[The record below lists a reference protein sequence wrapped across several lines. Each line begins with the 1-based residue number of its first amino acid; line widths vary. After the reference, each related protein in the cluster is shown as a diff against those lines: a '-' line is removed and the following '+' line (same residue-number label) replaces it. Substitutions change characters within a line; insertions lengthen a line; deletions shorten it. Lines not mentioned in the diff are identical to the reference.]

1 MSDSGNAG
9 SWAVDLNQQQVSPFN
24 QILMHQN
31 QMAQQNRL
39 RQDAIDERNQN
50 REDRQKEIRDRFQA
64 GLLQK
69 YGDADYR
76 TPVQKWNDY
85 SGKVVGDI
93 LRKFST
99 DPSKKNLSDA
109 EFQAQLQQEFTP
121 VIQGHKDIANKIA
134 VEQNAINQL
143 SSQHKTWLDK
153 EGLTNDML
161 KHIQDNYIVEDDGKG
176 HATFKPINPV
186 DITHSDAADML
197 ANDKTGKYFNEE
209 AIPAYL
215 ESIKKGAGVKKIY
228 NATTPNGDFTY
239 TGQFHPGLQEE
250 QAQFDKAGLVKGQPS
265 FAIKSQANRVDK
277 NGNPMTVLPEDAF
290 ANHIVGSPFQQQ
302 AFNKLLYRNA
312 QGADGKLSYDPE
324 DVNNKLRF
332 GHIIANQALQGNQPE
347 QSHWAR
353 PAKNTTNIN
362 LGKDVP
368 VIDAYKSV
376 GELMGG
382 RNTLP
387 LSEAPAELQ
396 KYLVGMADDLH
407 PDRTERFNQAN
418 TVVVKNTDGS
428 YSLNEAIPYQGKEH
442 PSVGVGNQIF
452 KIDPTGTNLAANKGG
467 GQKVHNKV
475 VSQGGS
481 PNPAPSPVGGSVT
494 YKANGKTYHI
504 PSSEVSEF
512 VKAFPNAVKQ

>member
-1 MSDSGNAG
+1 MADSGNAG
-9 SWAVDLNQQQVSPFN
+9 SWAVNLNEQQLSPFN
-24 QILMHQN
+24 QILMHQQ
-31 QMAQQNRL
+31 QMAQQNKL
-39 RQDAIDERNQN
+39 RQDAIDEHNQN
-50 REDRQKEIRDRFQA
+50 REDKQREIRDRYQA

-76 TPVQKWNDY
+76 TPIQKWNDY
-85 SGKVVGDI
+85 SGKVVGDV

-121 VIQGHKDIANKIA
+121 IIQGHKDIANKIA

-143 SSQHKTWLDK
+143 YGQHKNWLDK

-161 KHIQDNYIVEDDGKG
+161 KRIQDNYVVEDDGKG
-176 HATFKPINPV
+176 HASFKPINPV

-228 NATTPNGDFTY
+228 NASTPNGDFTY

-250 QAQFDKAGLVKGQPS
+250 QAQFDKSGLVKGQPS

-290 ANHIVGSPFQQQ
+290 ANHIVSSPFQQQ

-312 QGADGKLSYDPE
+312 QGADGKMVYDPE
-324 DVNNKLRF
+324 DINNKLRF
-332 GHIIANQALQGNQPE
+332 GHIIASQALQGNQPE

-353 PAKNTTNIN
+353 PAKSTTNIN
-362 LGKDVP
+362 LGAKDVP
-368 VIDAYKSV
+368 VIDAFSSINK
-376 GELMGG
+376 LMGEH

-387 LSEAPAELQ
+387 LAQAPAELQ
-396 KYLVGMADDLH
+396 AYLINKADELN
-407 PDRTERFNQAN
+407 PEEKFSNAN
-418 TVVVKNTDGS
+418 TVVVKNNDGTYTLNKAKEYTGADGFKHIGATD
-428 YSLNEAIPYQGKEH
+428 
-442 PSVGVGNQIF
+442 QIF
-452 KIDPTGTNLAANKGG
+452 TIDPTGTNLAANKGG

-481 PNPAPSPVGGSVT
+481 PNPAPSPVGNTKQKV
-494 YKANGKTYHI
+494 YKGIDKNGNPI
-504 PSSEVSEF
+504 FE
-512 VKAFPNAVKQ
+512 